1 MSRKDKKS
9 EERTAKLALATTIV
23 SLITALI
30 QLISQLIK

>member
-9 EERTAKLALATTIV
+9 EERAAKLTLAATIV

-30 QLISQLIK
+30 ELISRLIE